1 MRLTGVAAKEGCLE
15 VVIFAQGLEG
25 QVGVRASKAEVPTQA
40 KRQRAGPDQLGGGK
54 GGDNGDSDRSIP
66 HPPLHFCPA
75 PCLAHRRRLLS
86 SLT

>member
-54 GGDNGDSDRSIP
+54 GDDSHGEKDRPSQ
-66 HPPLHFCPA
+66 PLRSDQEERGTSP
-75 PCLAHRRRLLS
+75 
-86 SLT
+86 